1 MTLSCRSL
9 PTAATFYR
17 DSAKDANGYY
27 AWTGT
32 SYSSSQAYTK
42 TFYTNTLNIST
53 TVQLYEDSA
62 GTIYTDYSISEA
74 VSTVTSAS
82 FRAAGSSF
90 PSVWFYR
97 DYAKDANGYYA
108 WSGSNGSSYSGTK
121 YTSTLS
127 ISTSMTLYR
136 DTNGTAETNYSIS
149 AVSNFEPVV
158 SF

>member
-1 MTLSCRSL
+1 MTLTCRSL
-9 PTAATFYR
+9 PTVATFYR
-17 DSAKDANGYY
+17 DLAKDANGYY

-32 SYSSSQAYTK
+32 SQTYTK
-42 TFYTNTLNIST
+42 TFYTNTLNVST

-62 GTIYTDYSISEA
+62 GTIYTDYRISEA
-74 VSTVTSAS
+74 VSTVISAS
-82 FRAAGSSF
+82 FRASGRSF

-108 WSGSNGSSYSGTK
+108 WSGSGSGYSGTK

-127 ISTSMTLYR
+127 ISTSMMLYR
-136 DTNGTAETNYSIS
+136 DTNGTGETDYSIS